1 MKKFLFIDL
10 ETTGLAPIGNKI
22 LEYAMI
28 ITDDKLNELESYS
41 TAVHVSDYDLQ
52 GMSHWCET
60 THSASGLIDDVKKSQ
75 KTIDKVEKE
84 VLDIL
89 ADHFSGPKQPVV
101 AGNSVHFDKSF
112 ISMHMPNLNKR
123 LHYRIID
130 VSSFKEALGIYSN
143 LEYTS
148 RPTAHRALAD
158 IRDSIYYLK
167 NYLERF
173 K

>member
-1 MKKFLFIDL
+1 VKKFLFIDL
-10 ETTGLAPIGNKI
+10 ETTGLVPIGNKI
-22 LEYAMI
+22 LEFAMI
-28 ITDDKLNELESYS
+28 ITDDKLNELASYS
-41 TAVHVSDYDLQ
+41 TPVHVSDYDLQ

-60 THSASGLIDDVKKSQ
+60 THTASGLVDEVKKGT
-75 KTIDKVEKE
+75 KLIHKVEKE

-89 ADHFSGPKQPVV
+89 ADHFSGPQQPVV

-112 ISMHMPNLNKR
+112 IAAHMPNLNKR

-130 VSSFKEALGIYSN
+130 VSSFKEALGIYAGLS
-143 LEYTS
+143 YTS

>member
-10 ETTGLAPIGNKI
+10 ETTGLAPVGNAI
-22 LEYAMI
+22 LEFALI
-28 ITDDKLNELESYS
+28 VTDDKLNELESYS
-41 TAVHVSDYDLQ
+41 TAVYASDFVLQ
-52 GMSHWCET
+52 GMSHWCSET
-60 THSASGLIDDVKKSQ
+60 HNASGLIDECKRSD
-75 KTIDKVEKE
+75 KTIQRVEKE

-89 ADHFSGPKQPVV
+89 ARHFSGPKQPVV
-101 AGNSVHFDKSF
+101 AGNSVHFDKAF
-112 ISMHMPNLNKR
+112 IAAHMPNLNKR

-130 VSSFKEALGIYSN
+130 VSSFKEALGIYAG
-143 LEYTS
+143 LEYIS